1 MSFLQPALLLALPL
15 MVLPIVIHLINQRR
29 YQTMP
34 WAAMQFLL
42 TATRMSR
49 GFARIRQWLILLL
62 RTLVIGALLLAVSRP
77 LASGR
82 FSFAGRA
89 DTTIILLDRSPSMM
103 LKVAGVSKWNAAA
116 RQLASALQTMGSAR
130 WILLDSASGTAR
142 EIASPDALWELPD
155 ARPTSAAS
163 NIPAMLQAAHDYIET
178 NQTGRTEI
186 WIASD
191 LRANDWHAES
201 GLWRELRN
209 GFMEFAQS
217 VRIHLL
223 AYPQVVPEN
232 IALRVPKLQR
242 ISTGDTGELSISLDF
257 TREDIFSAPI
267 AHAERAA
274 RDSGEA
280 GAEEDRR
287 TDWPITFPVQFEVDG
302 ARTELTVEMAGS
314 HYALK
319 DHRIALARHQQSGWG
334 RVSIPTDANKA
345 DNDFYFV
352 FDTPAPRHTLVV
364 SDNVQI
370 ANLLKL
376 AASISP
382 DSAIRCQAEVVPAGQ
397 LATAAWGETGLLL
410 WQMPLP
416 VGTTATLVHSFV
428 EQGGQVLF
436 LPPHEQAGGEWSGVR
451 WGSWIDGRRAVT
463 SWRGDEGL
471 LANTQ
476 SGAALPVGKLAVH
489 KYCTLSGDV
498 TPLATLDGGDPLL
511 ARITTDHGG
520 VYFLATTPA
529 NSSLASQGVMWY
541 VVIQRALAKG
551 ATRLEATHNLVAGES
566 SRWTTESLQVPKSVS
581 AESTESLASTQSLI
595 EWHQLA
601 GNQEIIS
608 TAYAEH
614 QGVYETGGT
623 LLAVNRP
630 IAEDHARVLTDTQVR
645 ELFVGLD
652 FVRID
657 GSPGNDRGMIEE
669 IWRMFLAMMMIA
681 MLIEAVL
688 CMPRRSVTRSLV
700 LSKGAVS

>member
-1 MSFLQPALLLALPL
+1 
-15 MVLPIVIHLINQRR
+15 
-29 YQTMP
+29 
-34 WAAMQFLL
+34 
-42 TATRMSR
+42 
-49 GFARIRQWLILLL
+49 
-62 RTLVIGALLLAVSRP
+62 
-77 LASGR
+77 
-82 FSFAGRA
+82 
-89 DTTIILLDRSPSMM
+89 
-103 LKVAGVSKWNAAA
+103 
-116 RQLASALQTMGSAR
+116 
-130 WILLDSASGTAR
+130 
-142 EIASPDALWELPD
+142 
-155 ARPTSAAS
+155 
-163 NIPAMLQAAHDYIET
+163 
-178 NQTGRTEI
+178 
-186 WIASD
+186 
-191 LRANDWHAES
+191 
-201 GLWRELRN
+201 
-209 GFMEFAQS
+209 
-217 VRIHLL
+217 
-223 AYPQVVPEN
+223 
-232 IALRVPKLQR
+232 
-242 ISTGDTGELSISLDF
+242 
-257 TREDIFSAPI
+257 
-267 AHAERAA
+267 
-274 RDSGEA
+274 
-280 GAEEDRR
+280 
-287 TDWPITFPVQFEVDG
+287 
-302 ARTELTVEMAGS
+302 
-314 HYALK
+314 
-319 DHRIALARHQQSGWG
+319 
-334 RVSIPTDANKA
+334 VSIPTDANKA

-489 KYCTLSGDV
+489 RYCTLSGDV

-669 IWRMFLAMMMIA
+669 IWRMFLAMMMVA

-688 CMPRRSVTRSLV
+688 CMPKRSVAHSLV
-700 LSKGAVS
+700 PSKGAVS